1 MDALLN
7 TLKSN
12 VVLRINMIG
21 LLTNQ
26 PTQVV
31 CTQLIRMIKL
41 MGCDILLFS
50 CITSIVAA
58 FKFKIRG
65 YQYR

>member
-1 MDALLN
+1 
-7 TLKSN
+7 
-12 VVLRINMIG
+12 MIG

-31 CTQLIRMIKL
+31 CTQLIRMIKF
-41 MGCDILLFS
+41 MGCEVLFS

-58 FKFKIRG
+58 FKFMISG

>member
-1 MDALLN
+1 
-7 TLKSN
+7 
-12 VVLRINMIG
+12 MIG

-26 PTQVV
+26 PTEVV

-41 MGCDILLFS
+41 MRCDVLLFS